1 MARLGAVLDRTG
13 TRGEGDDAG
22 GPPRH
27 ELRPGKASGRDD
39 GDGQGGGSSDFIE
52 GEEMGA
58 RGRGLGFRVRGS
70 RLVGGGGGGVVDA
83 WPVPW
88 QMASTIP
95 LSSCS
100 EEGDELGGL
109 GLL

>member
-1 MARLGAVLDRTG
+1 MHVEKETTPEVLLDMSSG
-13 TRGEGDDAG
+13 RGE
-22 GPPRH
+22 
-27 ELRPGKASGRDD
+27 ASGHATTAMDMASARAI
-39 GDGQGGGSSDFIE
+39 SSRESE

-109 GLL
+109 GLF